1 MAKTVKEIADEL
13 GYSKTYIMQTI
24 KANNLQSKLQTN
36 GNKFLIDKKLENSLK
51 RLFSKKT
58 ENTESEQNAN
68 NSQTIHEE
76 HLVDLR
82 AQIELLKQQIEIKD
96 RQIEE
101 KDKQLDQQQQL
112 TLQAMRDKEVLQLEL
127 EAQKEQIDQ
136 DKKVTKKW
144 WFFGR

>member
-1 MAKTVKEIADEL
+1 MTKTVKQIADEL

-36 GNKFLIDKKLENSLK
+36 GNRFMIDKKLENTLK
-51 RLFSKKT
+51 RLLSKKT
-58 ENTESEQNAN
+58 ENTESEQIAN
-68 NSQTIHEE
+68 NSQTVHEE
-76 HLVDLR
+76 HLADLR

-112 TLQAMRDKEVLQLEL
+112 TLQAMKENQVLQLEL
-127 EAQKEQIDQ
+127 EAQKEQIEQ

-144 WFFGR
+144 WFFGK

>member
-24 KANNLQSKLQTN
+24 KANNLQSKLQTK
-36 GNKFLIDKKLENSLK
+36 GNRFLIDKKLENALRK
-51 RLFSKKT
+51 LLSKKT
-58 ENTESEQNAN
+58 ENKESEQIAN
-68 NSQTIHEE
+68 NPQIVREE
-76 HLVDLR
+76 HLADLR

-112 TLQAMRDKEVLQLEL
+112 TLQAMKENQVLQLEL
-127 EAQKEQIDQ
+127 EAQKEQLDQ

-144 WFFGR
+144 WFFGK

>member
-1 MAKTVKEIADEL
+1 MAKTVKKIAEEL

-36 GNKFLIDKKLENSLK
+36 GNKFLIDKKLESSLK
-51 RLFSKKT
+51 RLLSKKT
-58 ENTESEQNAN
+58 ENKESEQIAN
-68 NSQTIHEE
+68 NSQTVHEE
-76 HLVDLR
+76 HLADLR

-112 TLQAMRDKEVLQLEL
+112 TLQAMKDKEVLQLEL
-127 EAQKEQIDQ
+127 ESQKEQIEQ

>member
-1 MAKTVKEIADEL
+1 MAKTVKEVADEL

-36 GNKFLIDKKLENSLK
+36 GNRFLIDKKLESSLRK
-51 RLFSKKT
+51 LLSKKT

-76 HLVDLR
+76 HLADLR

>member
-1 MAKTVKEIADEL
+1 MAKTVKKIAEEL

-36 GNKFLIDKKLENSLK
+36 GNKFLIDKKLESSLK
-51 RLFSKKT
+51 RFLSKKT
-58 ENTESEQNAN
+58 ENKESEQIAN
-68 NSQTIHEE
+68 NSQTVHEE
-76 HLVDLR
+76 HLADLR

-112 TLQAMRDKEVLQLEL
+112 TLQAMKDKEVLQLEL
-127 EAQKEQIDQ
+127 ESQKEQIEQ